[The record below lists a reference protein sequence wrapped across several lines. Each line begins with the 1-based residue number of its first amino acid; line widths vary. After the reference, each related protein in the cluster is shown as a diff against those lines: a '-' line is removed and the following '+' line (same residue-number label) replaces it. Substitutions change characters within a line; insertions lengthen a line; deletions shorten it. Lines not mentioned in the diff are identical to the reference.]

1 MHFFKSGYSDFFS
14 YLCKPSTTAMDIDL
28 LSKMIK
34 ELILDTDEV
43 SLPGVGSFV
52 AEIVPSTFSDKG
64 YTINPPYR
72 RLSFRQRQTEENTML
87 SDFYAVS
94 NNLDKAS
101 AELIINDFLRELKD
115 VLQEKKTIIFP
126 GLGRLR
132 ATRENTFFFVADEDL
147 DIYPAGFGLSSVS
160 LKTHE
165 ETPEAVSAAIS
176 SLKDM
181 MTRADVPAPEPE
193 VESVAAAEPAVEQVA
208 EVEEEEQNPKAEP
221 AVAVEEPAV
230 AVEEPVVAVEA
241 AEPAEAAAVAEDTV
255 AAPEAEAAEGD
266 IVVEPEAEG
275 ADEDIVVA
283 PEAEAVEEPEEET
296 VPFPEPAVET
306 VPEPEQPIRRKTLLE
321 EADYYT
327 NPESSYISKEAGRTV
342 LKVILWIVI
351 AAAVLLILFVLLAH
365 ITPNLIDRI
374 LYTKEELEILR
385 Y

>member
-14 YLCKPSTTAMDIDL
+14 SLCKPSTIAMDIDL

-64 YTINPPYR
+64 YTINPPYT

-87 SDFYAVS
+87 SDFYAAS

-208 EVEEEEQNPKAEP
+208 EVEEEEQKPKAEP
-221 AVAVEEPAV
+221 VV
-230 AVEEPVVAVEA
+230 AVEEPVEAVVA
-241 AEPAEAAAVAEDTV
+241 AEPAEAVAAVA
-255 AAPEAEAAEGD
+255 
-266 IVVEPEAEG
+266 
-275 ADEDIVVA
+275 EDIVVA

-296 VPFPEPAVET
+296 VPIPEPAVET

-327 NPESSYISKEAGRTV
+327 NPESSYISKEAGRAV